1 MIIDRNIA
9 KYVVYCEDP
18 ILNALRRISD
28 NKSGAVFSV
37 TESGQLEG
45 VLTDG
50 DFRRWLVGQREIDLD
65 IPVSAVSNKQ
75 FEALNQN
82 ARPEDIQS
90 RFNDK
95 IRFVPLLD
103 DRGHLVAIARDKPAE

>member
-37 TESGQLEG
+37 TESGELEG

-50 DFRRWLVGQREIDLD
+50 DFRRWLVDQREIDLD
-65 IPVSAVSNKQ
+65 LPVSAISNKQ
-75 FEALNQN
+75 FQALNQN
-82 ARPEDIQS
+82 ARQDEIES
-90 RFNDK
+90 RFSNK

-103 DRGHLVAIARDKPAE
+103 ERGHLVAI